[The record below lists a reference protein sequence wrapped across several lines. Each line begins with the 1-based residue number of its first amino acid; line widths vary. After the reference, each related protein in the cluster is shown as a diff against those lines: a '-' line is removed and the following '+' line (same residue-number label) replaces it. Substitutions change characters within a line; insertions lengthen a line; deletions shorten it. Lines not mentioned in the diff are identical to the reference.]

1 MKNTSVSEFVKQNT
15 TNRTPF
21 AVIRFNFNNNR
32 SESFTVYS
40 QNQITKL
47 INNLK
52 SNKSLF
58 ADTAQILVIQRTTNP
73 SVNIITA
80 EYKLINNKLINTVN
94 IPIPIFDS
102 ININTELIPITEKI
116 APTENNIQLTDIF
129 HR

>member
-1 MKNTSVSEFVKQNT
+1 MNNTSISDFVKQNDST
-15 TNRTPF
+15 F
-21 AVIRFNFNNNR
+21 AIVRFNFHNNR
-32 SESFTVYS
+32 SESYLVYS
-40 QNQITKL
+40 PNQITTL

-58 ADTAQILVIQRTTNP
+58 ADTAQILVIQHTTNP
-73 SVNIITA
+73 SINIITA
-80 EYKLINNKLINTVN
+80 EYKLINNKLINTVK